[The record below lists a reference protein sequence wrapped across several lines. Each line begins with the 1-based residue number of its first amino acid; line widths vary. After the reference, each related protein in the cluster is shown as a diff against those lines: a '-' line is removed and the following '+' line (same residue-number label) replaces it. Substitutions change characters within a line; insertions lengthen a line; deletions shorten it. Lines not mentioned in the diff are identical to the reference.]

1 MDLRVWTEMAL
12 LMLFALVAGAG
23 TALSPCVLPILPAVL
38 SAGVTGGR
46 RRPLGVVTG
55 LALSFTFATV
65 ALVYVIDALGLPN
78 GFARDLAIVV
88 LFAFGFCLLVP
99 PIGDRVEAFAS
110 RLTPGPARFR
120 GEGFGSGLLVGASL
134 GLVYAPCAGPILAGV
149 IVVSAA
155 QDFTAGR
162 LAVALSYAVGSAI
175 VLYLLLLGGRRL
187 AGRLAPVRGRVQM
200 GLGAVMVSVAVAMT
214 ANLDTRFQT
223 AIASDLPGFLVNPTG
238 GLETSDVV
246 TADLAKVRQGGKP
259 VVDPSELDQPVSLAT
274 YGQAPDF
281 TDTQDWFNTPGGR
294 SLSMSELRGKVVLID
309 FWTYTCINCIRTL
322 PYLEAWQQRYG
333 RDGFTVVGVH
343 SPEFPFEK
351 DADNVR
357 AAIRQNH
364 LTYPVVQD
372 NDLGTWDAW
381 GNRYWPADYLV
392 DAEGNVRD
400 AHFGEGGYADTERA
414 IRTLLR
420 GAGHGSLGAGA
431 RAKAQAPSPGERTPE
446 TYLGAARARGWV
458 NGTIHPGDQEFGA
471 APASL
476 PANGFAYAG
485 RWGITNEDATS
496 GAGAEIDLE
505 FNARRVFLVLGSPDR
520 ARSIKVLLDGRPIP
534 ARFAGAD
541 VRSGGATIQAQR
553 LYRLVDLPAVARHRI
568 SVLFEPGISGYAFT
582 FG

>member
-1 MDLRVWTEMAL
+1 MAL

-38 SAGVTGGR
+38 SVGVTGGR

-65 ALVYVIDALGLPN
+65 GLVYVVDALGLPN
-78 GFARDLAIVV
+78 GIARDVAIVV
-88 LFAFGFCLLVP
+88 LFAFGISLLIP
-99 PIGDRVEAFAS
+99 PIGNRVEAFAS
-110 RLTPGPARFR
+110 RLAPGPARFH
-120 GEGFGSGLLVGASL
+120 GDGFGSGLVVGASL

-162 LAVALSYAVGSAI
+162 LAVALSYAVGSAV

-187 AGRLAPVRGRVQM
+187 ADRLAPIRGQVQM
-200 GLGAVMVSVAVAMT
+200 AMGAVMVLVAVAMT

-223 AIASDLPGFLVNPTG
+223 AVASDLPDFLVNPTG
-238 GLETSDVV
+238 GLERSRAV
-246 TADLAKVRQGGKP
+246 APGLAEVRQGGKP
-259 VVDPSELDQPVSLAT
+259 IVDPSQLDQDVSLPSF
-274 YGQAPDF
+274 GQAPDF
-281 TDTQDWFNTPGGR
+281 TDTQEWFNTPGGDG
-294 SLSMSELRGKVVLID
+294 LSMGDLRGKVVLID

-333 RDGFTVVGVH
+333 DQGFTVVGIH

-351 DADNVR
+351 DAGNVE
-357 AAIRQNH
+357 ASIRQNH

-372 NDLGTWDAW
+372 NDLATWDAW
-381 GNRYWPADYLV
+381 GNQFWPADYLV
-392 DAEGNVRD
+392 DAQGNVRD
-400 AHFGEGGYADTERA
+400 AHFGEGDYDQTEQA

-420 GAGHGSLGAGA
+420 EAGQSELGPGA
-431 RAKAQAPSPGERTPE
+431 RATAQAPSAGGITPE

-458 NGTIHPGDQEFGA
+458 NGPIHPGDQSFGA
-471 APASL
+471 APGPL
-476 PANGFAYAG
+476 QANQFAYAG
-485 RWGITNEDATS
+485 NWGITDEDATA
-496 GAGAEIDLE
+496 GTGAEIDVE

-520 ARSIKVLLDGRPIP
+520 ARSVQVLLDGRPIP
-534 ARFAGAD
+534 AKLAGGD
-541 VRSGGATIQAQR
+541 VRHGRATVEAQR
-553 LYRLVDLPAVARHRI
+553 LYRLVDLPAVAQHRL
-568 SVLFEPGISGYAFT
+568 SLVFDPGISGYAFT

>member
-1 MDLRVWTEMAL
+1 MAL

-23 TALSPCVLPILPAVL
+23 TALSPCVLPILPAIL

-65 ALVYVIDALGLPN
+65 ALVYVIRALGLPN

-88 LFAFGFCLLVP
+88 LFAFGISLLIP

-110 RLTPGPARFR
+110 RLAPGPANFR
-120 GEGFGSGLLVGASL
+120 GDGFGSGFVVGASL

-162 LAVALSYAVGSAI
+162 LAVALSYAIGSAI

-187 AGRLAPVRGRVQM
+187 TQRLAPVRGRVQM
-200 GLGAVMVSVAVAMT
+200 AMGAVMLIVAVAMT
-214 ANLDTRFQT
+214 ANLDNRFQT

-238 GLETSDVV
+238 GLEKSKVISS
-246 TADLAKVRQGGKP
+246 DLASVSQHGTP
-259 VVDPSELDQPVSLAT
+259 IVPASQLNQPLSLDT

-281 TDTQDWFNTPGGR
+281 TGTQDWFNTSGGE
-294 SLSMSELRGKVVLID
+294 SLSMSDLRGRVVLID

-333 RDGFTVVGVH
+333 NQGFTVVGVH

-357 AAIRQNH
+357 DAIHQNH

-372 NDLGTWDAW
+372 NDLATWDAW
-381 GNRYWPADYLV
+381 GNQYWPADYLV
-392 DAEGNVRD
+392 DAQGNVRD
-400 AHFGEGGYADTERA
+400 AHFGEGDYAETERA

-420 GAGHGSLGAGA
+420 EAGHGNLGSGA
-431 RAKAQAPSPGERTPE
+431 RASAQAPSAGETTPE
-446 TYLGAARARGWV
+446 TYLGAARAQGWV
-458 NGTIHPGDQEFGA
+458 TPVHPGDQDYGA
-471 APASL
+471 APGPLSV
-476 PANGFAYAG
+476 NQFAYAG
-485 RWGITNEDATS
+485 HWGITEEDARS

-505 FNARRVFLVLGSPDR
+505 FNARRVFLVLGSPDQ
-520 ARSIKVLLDGRPIP
+520 ARHVQVLLDGKPIP
-534 ARFAGAD
+534 AKLAGAD
-541 VRSGGATIQAQR
+541 VRGGRATIQAQR
-553 LYRLVDLPAVARHRI
+553 LYRLVDLPAVSEHRLSLI
-568 SVLFEPGISGYAFT
+568 FDPGISGYAFT